1 VFGSV
6 AVTLM
11 AVAVAASV
19 VPWLR
24 IARIRPANVLRYE

>member
-1 VFGSV
+1 
-6 AVTLM
+6 M
-11 AVAVAASV
+11 AVAASV